1 MKSTNECIDYIYSM
15 SSNIPHSNITSA
27 SHLFGTYSILKRM
40 DAPEHVCLAGL
51 FHSIYS
57 TEIFKCELAIE
68 RETVKYYIG
77 EMAEELVFLFCH
89 FRNRDYTILKSEN
102 RDLMFVNLANMIEHY
117 SEFKSDDLKELID
130 LYQCKLQS
138 SDV

>member
-1 MKSTNECIDYIYSM
+1 MKSSNECIDYIYSI
-15 SSNIPHSNITSA
+15 SSDIPHSNITLA

-40 DAPEHVCLAGL
+40 NAPEHVCLAGL

-57 TEIFKCELAIE
+57 TEIFKCELTIE

-102 RDLMFVNLANMIEHY
+102 RDLMFINLANMIEHY

-138 SDV
+138 SEV